1 MSLRNQKQIML
12 ENRLGDLFMEYLL
25 GEDPQEKHKEERIHS
40 QSPSCKTFAV
50 QLGEIWQ
57 AQEENNKRASE
68 NF

>member
-1 MSLRNQKQIML
+1 ML

-50 QLGEIWQ
+50 QLGEI
-57 AQEENNKRASE
+57 
-68 NF
+68 